1 MNFISQLANLE
12 FIEEIWLF
20 GSRARGD
27 NLERSDID
35 MAIVC
40 PAADDKDW
48 LKVMEI
54 IDNADTLLKIDC
66 VRFDKNRI
74 SDTLYQNIMKD
85 KKILYVK
92 NTAEI

>member
-1 MNFISQLANLE
+1 MNFISQIEGLE

-35 MAIVC
+35 IAIVC
-40 PAADDKDW
+40 PTADDKDW
-48 LKVMEI
+48 LQVMEI

-66 VRFDKNRI
+66 IRFDKTRI
-74 SDTLYQNIMKD
+74 SDALYQNIMKD

>member
-1 MNFISQLANLE
+1 MNFISQLAGLE

-20 GSRARGD
+20 GSH
-27 NLERSDID
+27 LERSDID
-35 MAIVC
+35 IAIVC
-40 PAADDKDW
+40 PTADDKDW

-66 VRFDKNRI
+66 IRFDKTRI
-74 SDTLYQNIMKD
+74 SDALYQNIMKD

>member
-1 MNFISQLANLE
+1 MNFISQLEGLK

-20 GSRARGD
+20 GSRARRD

-35 MAIVC
+35 IAIVC
-40 PAADDKDW
+40 PTADDKDW
-48 LKVMEI
+48 LKVIEI

-66 VRFDKNRI
+66 IRLDKTRI
-74 SDTLYQNIMKD
+74 SDVLYQNIMKD